1 MNYPNFYYLQ
11 LKIIIKKYQKKII
24 DTINVYYNNTND
36 YGKTALQ
43 YAIKNKMHYVVDR
56 ILKLKDKTHINNIK
70 IDKINKISLSIV
82 NSKNHY
88 NLNLNYILQKNEIYK
103 KEIID
108 NVTKHAKNNNNKTLL
123 KVLRLANTSK
133 NIKK

>member
-1 MNYPNFYYLQ
+1 M
-11 LKIIIKKYQKKII
+11 
-24 DTINVYYNNTND
+24 YYNNTND